1 MSKFIKFDKQIIPMP
16 KGSEYELENGKVY
29 DLLIRTSWGET
40 VTKFTIN
47 GELNTPKKIYTTK
60 KDELFIKRVLYNF
73 NNDTSNT
80 TGVLLTGEKGCGK
93 TMAAK
98 ILAERANLPIIVIN
112 PRTELDKIHDFFKQF
127 DTPVCI
133 LFDEVD
139 KEFDTSQLLTFLDG
153 LQKTSKKLVIMTAN
167 DEEDISSYLKNRCS
181 RMRYYRHYTMVEDAK
196 EYAEIICDDFNIKD
210 DEKKTIVDF
219 IITKI
224 KYPSLDNIISF
235 IKEYIFTKELNI
247 TLEEVLMF
255 MNINITEHGNKD
267 NYDNEYDNEEEVC
280 CDAA

>member
-1 MSKFIKFDKQIIPMP
+1 MTKFIKIDNRIIPTP

-29 DLLIRTSWGET
+29 DLLIYTSWGET
-40 VTKFTIN
+40 SNKFTIN

-60 KDELFIKRVLYNF
+60 KDEIFIKRVLHNF
-73 NNDTSNT
+73 NNDSSNT

-112 PRTELDKIHDFFKQF
+112 PRTELDKISDFFKQF

-139 KEFDTSQLLTFLDG
+139 KEFNTSKLLTFLDG

-167 DEEDISSYLKNRCS
+167 NEDSISSYLKNRCS

-196 EYAEIICDDFNIKD
+196 EYTELICEDFDIKGE
-210 DEKKTIVDF
+210 EKTKLVDF
-219 IITKI
+219 IANKI
-224 KYPSLDNIISF
+224 EYPSIDNILSF
-235 IKEYIFTKELNI
+235 IKEYLFTRELDI
-247 TLEEVLMF
+247 TLEEVLEF
-255 MNINITEHGNKD
+255 MNINVSESSSNCYED
-267 NYDNEYDNEEEVC
+267 ESDDEVC
-280 CDAA
+280 N